1 MGSAVPARQR
11 QPIEPTDD
19 WQQLQLLTQ
28 FPEQLGYELLR
39 PVVLFGLSPAERARH
54 AQRAPSAPQR
64 TLYRRAA
71 RFEAEG
77 MVSLFVATREQR
89 RRLPEEMRQAIV
101 TLKAEYPPF
110 RPHEL
115 ASICEV
121 RFGRRPSPHTVKRIL
136 AEDPVPT
143 DISRCYRPFHQ
154 IPDPAERRLAIIRL
168 HSEGWN
174 KQSIAGYLETSRET
188 VHTTLRRWIE
198 EGVYGLD
205 DKSHARKPGVR
216 KVDLRTIA
224 LVREL
229 QENPELGEF
238 RVHAALKQLGIEL
251 SPRTCGR
258 ILARNRRL
266 YGLPKTARGRREPK
280 VMPFR
285 ASRRHQYWTV
295 DIRYL
300 DHGIDD
306 ERIYCISILENYSR
320 ALLASAVSRRQNLT
334 AYLMVLYAAIHQH
347 GAPEALVSDGGG
359 VFRANQA
366 QQIYEALGISK
377 LEIERRQP
385 WQSYIETQF
394 NVQRRMAD
402 WHFRQA
408 ARWSDLKDAHDH
420 WVVDF
425 NYQSH
430 WAHRERGD
438 GRHSPAEVLGWVSG
452 RQFSAE
458 ELHHAF
464 YATRFGRRLNRTG
477 YLRFRHWRLYGE
489 RGLAGEQVA
498 DWLYGEQ
505 LTVAFADE
513 SLAQYRVTYQP
524 DQRQL
529 NNVAEEQLFETPYRS
544 PQLPFWGRDEVEW
557 LTVIRVP
564 PYAPRQ
570 PHRPATI
577 SQARLFPQ
585 DDVVAG

>member
-1 MGSAVPARQR
+1 MSTSRRQA
-11 QPIEPTDD
+11 IEPTDD

-28 FPEQLGYELLR
+28 FPEQLTYELLR
-39 PVVLFGLSPAERARH
+39 PVVLFGLSAAERAR
-54 AQRAPSAPQR
+54 QTGAPQR
-64 TLYRRAA
+64 TLYRQVA
-71 RFEAEG
+71 RFETEG
-77 MVSLFVATREQR
+77 MRSLFAPSRAQR
-89 RRLPEEMRQAIV
+89 RQLPDEIRQAIV
-101 TLKAEYPPF
+101 ALYAEYPTL
-110 RPHEL
+110 RPHQI
-115 ASICEV
+115 ATICEV
-121 RFGRRPSPHTVKRIL
+121 RFGRRPSPHTVKRVL
-136 AEDPVPT
+136 AEERVPAGNT
-143 DISRCYRPFHQ
+143 RRFPPYHQ

-168 HSEGWN
+168 HSEGWT

-188 VHTTLRRWIE
+188 VHATLRRWIE

-238 RVHAALKQLGIEL
+238 RVHAALKQLGIDL

-266 YGLPKTARGRREPK
+266 YGLPKPTRGRREPK
-280 VMPFR
+280 EMPFR
-285 ASRRHQYWTV
+285 ARWRHQYWTV

-306 ERIYCISILENYSR
+306 ERVYCISILENYSR
-320 ALLASAVSRRQNLT
+320 AILASGISRRQDLT
-334 AYLMVLYAAIHQH
+334 AYLMVLYAAIRQH

-359 VFRANQA
+359 VFRAKQA
-366 QQIYEALGISK
+366 QQIYAALGITK
-377 LEIERRQP
+377 LEIQRRQP

-402 WHFRQA
+402 WHFAQA
-408 ARWSDLKDAHDH
+408 TSWSDLQAAHDR

-438 GRHSPAEVLGWVSG
+438 GRQSPAEVLGWVSG
-452 RQFSAE
+452 RQFSPT
-458 ELHHAF
+458 ELHRAF
-464 YATRFGRRLNRTG
+464 YTTRFGRRLGRTG

-489 RGLAGEQVA
+489 HGLAGEAVVV
-498 DWLYGEQ
+498 WLYGEQ

-513 SLAQYRVTYQP
+513 ALAQYQVSYQP
-524 DQRQL
+524 DQRQFEQ
-529 NNVAEEQLFETPYRS
+529 VQEKQLFETPYRS
-544 PQLPFWGRDEVEW
+544 PQLSFWNRDEMEW
-557 LTVIRVP
+557 FSVIRVP
-564 PYAPRQ
+564 PYAARRQ
-570 PHRPATI
+570 ATPADVVQLSFLSGDDPATE
-577 SQARLFPQ
+577 SA
-585 DDVVAG
+585 